1 MCYWTKKSM
10 CLYFERPKLKMSE
23 FGVKKVLSIEKVPTK
38 KIGDLRSF
46 RSILLTGLDSGFFR
60 ARENRY
66 VVTLVGQVLIGE
78 DLGTWPFMIKRLQQ
92 WISLTMDPQFLK
104 EFWCSS
110 SDYVLVFWLGMRGET
125 LVPGEAGGQ
134 SSFLCTYFTCMTYS
148 PGLLSPKNNS
158 APHQTG

>member
-1 MCYWTKKSM
+1 M

-38 KIGDLRSF
+38 KIGDIRSF

-92 WISLTMDPQFLK
+92 
-104 EFWCSS
+104 
-110 SDYVLVFWLGMRGET
+110 
-125 LVPGEAGGQ
+125 
-134 SSFLCTYFTCMTYS
+134 
-148 PGLLSPKNNS
+148 
-158 APHQTG
+158 